1 MKFVKILINN
11 IFIPFATFLF
21 ILVGVFAALLSA
33 IIEFAVL
40 KELFTSEYQEFIP
53 SFLIALALV
62 LLLEYSKLYL
72 HYLLGRWKHKP
83 DSNSA
88 KYMKKVRIIVSIP
101 IAISFVCTVIFSVTT
116 LDKASYNEN
125 AFQTEKARI
134 ENQLKTDI
142 QDGKAAL
149 DAEQAARLEPYRQAM
164 ETTNAE
170 IANFNSGNTSYK
182 KSKNKLD
189 ALLAQAESATQNFN
203 TMESSLAT
211 EYSNKKTD
219 FENQYR
225 ANAEAE
231 IAALTDNADTS
242 NATAYDNKVLSHF
255 LEVIWSIVFHH
266 SSYPRIVYLGIFT
279 PEDIESEKLKAWCD
293 QCIMLGIKT
302 ACAITIYLFFMLATS
317 EKIQEN
323 NFLLGMA
330 ACFISIYISQKYI
343 LNSTEKSTATNN
355 FTADCYNTIR
365 DSILQGVLA
374 LIGYILLGFLFG
386 QTALDLGWPTIAIG
400 LGSSLSSCISELPQK
415 ILNDHPA

>member
-149 DAEQAARLEPYRQAM
+149 DADVLNLIARQWRQQTLKLLILTAVIQV
-164 ETTNAE
+164 T
-170 IANFNSGNTSYK
+170 
-182 KSKNKLD
+182 KSRKINLMHYLLKLNPP
-189 ALLAQAESATQNFN
+189 LRISTQW
-203 TMESSLAT
+203 
-211 EYSNKKTD
+211 
-219 FENQYR
+219 
-225 ANAEAE
+225 
-231 IAALTDNADTS
+231 
-242 NATAYDNKVLSHF
+242 KVLSP
-255 LEVIWSIVFHH
+255 LNIATKKLNLKTNIVPMLKQKLPHSQTMPTPPMQLHMIIKCFH
-266 SSYPRIVYLGIFT
+266 IF
-279 PEDIESEKLKAWCD
+279 
-293 QCIMLGIKT
+293 
-302 ACAITIYLFFMLATS
+302 
-317 EKIQEN
+317 
-323 NFLLGMA
+323 
-330 ACFISIYISQKYI
+330 
-343 LNSTEKSTATNN
+343 
-355 FTADCYNTIR
+355 
-365 DSILQGVLA
+365 
-374 LIGYILLGFLFG
+374 
-386 QTALDLGWPTIAIG
+386 
-400 LGSSLSSCISELPQK
+400 
-415 ILNDHPA
+415 

>member
-1 MKFVKILINN
+1 
-11 IFIPFATFLF
+11 
-21 ILVGVFAALLSA
+21 
-33 IIEFAVL
+33 
-40 KELFTSEYQEFIP
+40 
-53 SFLIALALV
+53 
-62 LLLEYSKLYL
+62 
-72 HYLLGRWKHKP
+72 
-83 DSNSA
+83 
-88 KYMKKVRIIVSIP
+88 
-101 IAISFVCTVIFSVTT
+101 
-116 LDKASYNEN
+116 
-125 AFQTEKARI
+125 
-134 ENQLKTDI
+134 
-142 QDGKAAL
+142 
-149 DAEQAARLEPYRQAM
+149 M
-164 ETTNAE
+164 ETANAE

-211 EYSNKKTD
+211 EYSSKKTEL
-219 FENQYR
+219 ENQYR
-225 ANAEAE
+225 VNAEAE

-266 SSYPRIVYLGIFT
+266 SSYPRIVYLGICIVFALILSLFLEAIISFSSHFMSIPLDSIVT
-279 PEDIESEKLKAWCD
+279 PEDIESEKLKTWCD
-293 QCIMLGIKT
+293 QCIILGIKT

-343 LNSTEKSTATNN
+343 LNSTEESTATNN

-400 LGSSLSSCISELPQK
+400 LGSSLSSCINELPQK

>member
-1 MKFVKILINN
+1 MSNLEVTVMKFVKILINN

-266 SSYPRIVYLGIFT
+266 SSYPRIVYLGICIVFALILSLFLEAIISFSSHFMSIPLDSIVT
-279 PEDIESEKLKAWCD
+279 PEDIESEKLN
-293 QCIMLGIKT
+293 LIKNV
-302 ACAITIYLFFMLATS
+302 LHFF
-317 EKIQEN
+317 I
-323 NFLLGMA
+323 
-330 ACFISIYISQKYI
+330 
-343 LNSTEKSTATNN
+343 
-355 FTADCYNTIR
+355 
-365 DSILQGVLA
+365 
-374 LIGYILLGFLFG
+374 
-386 QTALDLGWPTIAIG
+386 
-400 LGSSLSSCISELPQK
+400 
-415 ILNDHPA
+415 

>member
-1 MKFVKILINN
+1 
-11 IFIPFATFLF
+11 
-21 ILVGVFAALLSA
+21 
-33 IIEFAVL
+33 
-40 KELFTSEYQEFIP
+40 
-53 SFLIALALV
+53 
-62 LLLEYSKLYL
+62 
-72 HYLLGRWKHKP
+72 
-83 DSNSA
+83 
-88 KYMKKVRIIVSIP
+88 MKKVRIIVSIP

-211 EYSNKKTD
+211 EYSNKKTEL
-219 FENQYR
+219 ENQYR

-266 SSYPRIVYLGIFT
+266 SSYPRIVYLGICIVFALILSLFLEAIISFSSHFMSIPLDSIVT

-343 LNSTEKSTATNN
+343 LNSTEESTATNN

-400 LGSSLSSCISELPQK
+400 LGSSLSSCINELPQK

>member
-164 ETTNAE
+164 ETANAE

-211 EYSNKKTD
+211 EYSNKKTEL
-219 FENQYR
+219 ENQYR

-231 IAALTDNADTS
+231 IAALTDNADT
-242 NATAYDNKVLSHF
+242 
-255 LEVIWSIVFHH
+255 
-266 SSYPRIVYLGIFT
+266 
-279 PEDIESEKLKAWCD
+279 PETRQKL
-293 QCIMLGIKT
+293 T
-302 ACAITIYLFFMLATS
+302 
-317 EKIQEN
+317 
-323 NFLLGMA
+323 
-330 ACFISIYISQKYI
+330 
-343 LNSTEKSTATNN
+343 
-355 FTADCYNTIR
+355 
-365 DSILQGVLA
+365 
-374 LIGYILLGFLFG
+374 
-386 QTALDLGWPTIAIG
+386 
-400 LGSSLSSCISELPQK
+400 
-415 ILNDHPA
+415 